1 MAVAAVDWLS
11 GGVAVVGKRVGTA
24 AVDSIRWA
32 EVSKETSCWAND
44 RFSTVQCTFYVHVQC
59 RKNNNTTISEV
70 RKCRFSCTLVGEDA
84 A

>member
-1 MAVAAVDWLS
+1 VAVVAVDWLS
-11 GGVAVVGKRVGTA
+11 GGAAVVGKRVGT

-32 EVSKETSCWAND
+32 EVSKETSCWAKE
-44 RFSTVQCTFYVHVQC
+44 RFSTVQCTMYNVPC
-59 RKNNNTTISEV
+59 GKNNNTAISEV